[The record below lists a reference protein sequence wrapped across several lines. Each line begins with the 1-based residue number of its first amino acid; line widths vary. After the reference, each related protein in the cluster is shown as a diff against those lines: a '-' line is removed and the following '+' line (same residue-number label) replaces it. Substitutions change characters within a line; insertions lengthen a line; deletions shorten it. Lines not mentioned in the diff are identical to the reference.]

1 MCLWWDSFKL
11 RHQLWFTSSTIAR
24 ISSRWIGEQGIELH
38 SSGVCKTQPFFWT
51 DFLNGMSGN
60 KDEIRLQDTDIRKWR
75 TKKCHLT
82 PVDFPAKCAN
92 LISQHAVKEK
102 SKLKGSLMFRHQTK
116 IDSIAVD
123 WVAVVPPLQHRM
135 IPPLENGES
144 KHVISCS
151 RFSCQVRKLNL
162 ATRRQ
167 RNIKVQRVLIVLAPN
182 KEQYRSCW
190 LTCSPQHT
198 STSKDTAIRKWP
210 IEKSQPTSGEFPAKC
225 ANLTSDNAVNII
237 LKLRVWATFWH
248 QRQTN
253 IALPH
258 IMRIDRP
265 LWVAILVFFRWQ
277 VRPQGATMR
286 KIKSSRS

>member
-1 MCLWWDSFKL
+1 MPIAWSINTAV
-11 RHQLWFTSSTIAR
+11 WFAWTITIAIR
-24 ISSRWIGEQGIELH
+24 IETLERWILH
-38 SSGVCKTQPFFWT
+38 
-51 DFLNGMSGN
+51 DGN
-60 KDEIRLQDTDIRKWR
+60 QLTCCYRPISPGYRTISPDLVLQTDIRKWR

-102 SKLKGSLMFRHQTK
+102 SKLKGSLMFWHQTK
-116 IDSIAVD
+116 IDSIAAD
-123 WVAVVPPLQHRM
+123 WVPVVPPLQHRM